1 MKVKVTD
8 TSYVRDINS
17 KAILNTNKKELQE
30 YHNKRNM
37 MSKINEINNLKEEVA
52 EIKDMMQKILKLVS
66 ERN

>member
-30 YHNKRNM
+30 YQQKKAM
-37 MSKINEINNLKEEVA
+37 LSKINEINNLKQELAEV
-52 EIKDMMQKILKLVS
+52 KDTMHKILFILT
-66 ERN
+66 ERK

>member
-30 YHNKRNM
+30 YQQKKAM
-37 MSKINEINNLKEEVA
+37 LTKINEINNLKQELAEV
-52 EIKDMMQKILKLVS
+52 KDTMHKILSILT
-66 ERN
+66 ERK